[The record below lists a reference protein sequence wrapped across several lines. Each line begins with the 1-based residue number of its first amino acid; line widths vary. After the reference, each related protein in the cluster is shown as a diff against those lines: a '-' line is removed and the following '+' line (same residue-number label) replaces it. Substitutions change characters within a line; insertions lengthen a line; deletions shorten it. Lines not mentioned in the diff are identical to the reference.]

1 MVVRAVLVK
10 YVATFWQEL
19 GHIRYLNWG
28 IATGGTVYVF
38 GSETKHKSPYCLE
51 SGDSSKICDWNT
63 AKMAAVPKSTS
74 QKFNY
79 FIYFFF
85 WQRL

>member
-28 IATGGTVYVF
+28 TATGGTLYVVR
-38 GSETKHKSPYCLE
+38 SETKHKSPYCLE
-51 SGDSSKICDWNT
+51 SCDILKICD
-63 AKMAAVPKSTS
+63 
-74 QKFNY
+74 
-79 FIYFFF
+79 
-85 WQRL
+85 

>member
-1 MVVRAVLVK
+1 MLVK

-51 SGDSSKICDWNT
+51 SGDSSKICD
-63 AKMAAVPKSTS
+63 
-74 QKFNY
+74 
-79 FIYFFF
+79 
-85 WQRL
+85 